1 MSDIRNWS
9 KEYLTEF
16 TSIYREQP
24 CLWKIKDKWLYTNRN
39 LKTMAYEKLANFAQ
53 TVYSDANKTWVVQRV
68 QSLRGS
74 FRKEFNK
81 WNETRNKTGS
91 STDSVH
97 VPSLWYYNQLLFTKE
112 QETPEESIS
121 NLSDGENND
130 AMMSTNIHN
139 TTLPEEVNK
148 QLNSEMT
155 LQVCNVPIKKKNY

>member
-9 KEYLTEF
+9 KEFLTEF
-16 TSIYREQP
+16 ISIYREQP
-24 CLWKIKDKWLYTNRN
+24 CLWKIKDKKVYTNRN
-39 LKTMAYEKLANFAQ
+39 LKNMAYEKLAIFAK
-53 TVYSDANKTWVVQRV
+53 TVYPDANKTWVVQRV

-112 QETPEESIS
+112 QETPEKSIS
-121 NLSDGENND
+121 NLSDDENND
-130 AMMSTNIHN
+130 DVSTNIHES
-139 TTLPEEVNK
+139 TLIEEVNK
-148 QLNSEMT
+148 QLNSGSPA
-155 LQVCNVPIKKKNY
+155 QVCNVFKKKN